1 MLQLLPRL
9 GESKLQ
15 PLQPNLQEASLQS
28 FMLRLW

>member
-15 PLQPNLQEASLQS
+15 LLQPNLQEASLQS